1 MDIKEIL
8 YFGSYIVSLAAAYY
22 TLIMRVVRL
31 EIKIESTEKY
41 FNKLELD
48 LTEIKKEI
56 KDLNTRLIR

>member
-1 MDIKEIL
+1 MDLKELL

-31 EIKIESTEKY
+31 EIKIESTERY
-41 FNKLELD
+41 FNKLEID

-56 KDLNTRLIR
+56 KDLNHRLLK

>member
-1 MDIKEIL
+1 MDLKELL

>member
-1 MDIKEIL
+1 MDLKELL
-8 YFGSYIVSLAAAYY
+8 YFGSYIISLAAAYY

>member
-1 MDIKEIL
+1 MDLKELL

-41 FNKLELD
+41 FTKLEID
-48 LTEIKKEI
+48 LTEIKKDLKDINSRI
-56 KDLNTRLIR
+56 K

>member
-1 MDIKEIL
+1 MELKEIL
-8 YFGSYIVSLAAAYY
+8 YFGSYIISLAAAYY
-22 TLIMRVVRL
+22 TLIIRVVRV

-56 KDLNTRLIR
+56 KDLNNRLIK

>member
-1 MDIKEIL
+1 MDFREIA
-8 YFGSYIVSLAAAYY
+8 YYGSYIISLAAAYY

-48 LTEIKKEI
+48 LTEIKKDL
-56 KDLNTRLIR
+56 KDLNGRFLK

>member
-1 MDIKEIL
+1 MDLKELL

-41 FNKLELD
+41 FNKLEID

-56 KDLNTRLIR
+56 KDLNNRLIK